1 MKVATTLAAVV
12 GALTLLTPLST
23 AAAVAEAVA
32 VNGAELEPRSSS
44 HCHVQPRK
52 HHEKN
57 RKKASNAKNLAKVA
71 TTQRKKTTQ
80 RKTSTKRPSTTKK
93 ATTSAA
99 VRAATTTKKTTTTI
113 KKTTSTTSKKTT
125 TSTANR
131 GATTTTKST
140 TSTKPTSTTPSST
153 TLTSF
158 QQQMLSIHNV
168 DRAAHSASPLVWD
181 ATVAASAASWA
192 AGCKWAHT
200 PNNPYGQNIAA
211 GTWSTFGAKDATDL
225 WYDEYKLYDFDK
237 GEYSDATG
245 HFTQMVWKG
254 SKKLGCAL
262 QQCTAKQMGLGN
274 SGNANFVV
282 CNYDPPGNWIGE
294 FKENV
299 SKN

>member
-1 MKVATTLAAVV
+1 MKVTTTLVAVV
-12 GALTLLTPLST
+12 GTLALLTPLSS
-23 AAAVAEAVA
+23 AAAVAENA

-57 RKKASNAKNLAKVA
+57 RKKASNAKNLVKAA

-80 RKTSTKRPSTTKK
+80 RKTSTKKPSSTKK
-93 ATTSAA
+93 ATTTSAV
-99 VRAATTTKKTTTTI
+99 VRAATTTKKTTTTT
-113 KKTTSTTSKKTT
+113 KKTTSTTLKKTT

-131 GATTTTKST
+131 GTTTTKST
-140 TSTKPTSTTPSST
+140 TSTKPSSTTPAST
-153 TLTSF
+153 SLSTF
-158 QQQMLSIHNV
+158 QQQMLDIHNV

-181 ATVAASAASWA
+181 TTVAAAAASWA

-262 QQCTAKQMGLGN
+262 QKCTAQQMGLGS
-274 SGNANFVV
+274 SGSANYVV